1 MPGSVHSQD
10 PQDQSMVDVEQP
22 QEQQEEQQDPVDPIS
37 LVDKRIVVVRNTFP
51 GTMRTMT
58 ILRLRLK

>member
-1 MPGSVHSQD
+1 
-10 PQDQSMVDVEQP
+10 MVDVEQP